1 MPPAGVDTPSLA
13 PARQPDIMAPKAAYH
28 RWKSLREGTVMGAT
42 ETIARWVVN
51 TNYEDIPPDAIR
63 VANESC
69 FDLLGVILAGSV
81 QPVGQIIQKYVNDQ
95 GAVPEATVLSGGSQT
110 TLANAALANGTMGH
124 ALDYDD
130 FGGFGHPTV
139 AIFPALLAIGE
150 QAGATGRDL
159 LEAYVIGCEV
169 GLALQHTTKY
179 KQMDRGFH
187 STAVIGRL
195 ACAAACAKL
204 LKLDE
209 EQTVTALGIAGSMAS
224 GLIHNFGTMTKPL
237 HAGLT
242 GRDGV
247 TAVQLA
253 QAGLT
258 AGDQVVEHPFGFAS
272 TVLGP
277 GIYDLDAMANNL
289 GQPFRTQDA
298 LIIKKYPCCGGN
310 HAMLDS
316 LFSLMRDNDFTVDDV
331 ANAEVDQS
339 YFSVVMLYQEPE
351 DDLKGKFSAK
361 YNVAAALVD
370 GEVNIDTFTQEKID
384 DPDHGRGHG
393 QGEPAGDGQV
403 RGASDQLRGRPQG
416 EDHPQ
421 GRPCLRARHRPGR
434 HPRRPG
440 QPVGLRQ
447 HQGQVRGE
455 RGPGAAR
462 RGRQPRRAGVGRH
475 PGGRQRGRAGAQHA
489 GGDEGID
496 RSVRI
501 RTGGPCR
508 DYAQNA
514 AGGQVPAL
522 PGRGRRPEH

>member
-1 MPPAGVDTPSLA
+1 
-13 PARQPDIMAPKAAYH
+13 
-28 RWKSLREGTVMGAT
+28 MGAT

-51 TNYEDIPPDAIR
+51 TGYEDIPPDAIR

-81 QPVGQIIQKYVNDQ
+81 QPVGQIIQKYVAGQ
-95 GAVPEATVLSGGSQT
+95 QAAPEATVLSGGGQS

-150 QAGATGRDL
+150 HSGATGRDL

-169 GLALQHTTKY
+169 GLALQHATKY

-187 STAVIGRL
+187 ATAVIGRL

-204 LKLDE
+204 MRLDE
-209 EQTVTALGIAGSMAS
+209 RQTVTALGIAGSMAS

-242 GRDGV
+242 GRDGI
-247 TAVQLA
+247 TAAQLA

-258 AGDQVVEHPFGFAS
+258 AGDQVVEHPFGFAA

-277 GIYDLDAMANNL
+277 GLYDLDEMADNL
-289 GQPFRTQDA
+289 GRPFRTQDA

-316 LFSLMRDNDFTVDDV
+316 LFSLMRDHDFTVDDV
-331 ANAEVDQS
+331 ANAEIDQS
-339 YFSVVMLYQEPE
+339 YYSVVMLYQEPD

-370 GEVNIDTFTQEKID
+370 GEVKIDTFTQEKID
-384 DPDHGRGHG
+384 TPVMAGAMDKVRTRVMAKSEELLTNSEDGLKVKITLKDGRVLEHTT
-393 QGEPAGDGQV
+393 
-403 RGASDQLRGRPQG
+403 S
-416 EDHPQ
+416 
-421 GRPCLRARHRPGR
+421 
-434 HPRRPG
+434 
-440 QPVGLRQ
+440 
-447 HQGQVRGE
+447 
-455 RGPGAAR
+455 
-462 RGRQPRRAGVGRH
+462 RAGILGSQQNPWGFDHIKAKFEENVALALSDDGVKEAAAAWSSI
-475 PGGRQRGRAGAQHA
+475 PDVSNIAELVQRTLVATRA
-489 GGDEGID
+489 
-496 RSVRI
+496 
-501 RTGGPCR
+501 
-508 DYAQNA
+508 
-514 AGGQVPAL
+514 
-522 PGRGRRPEH
+522 

>member
-1 MPPAGVDTPSLA
+1 
-13 PARQPDIMAPKAAYH
+13 
-28 RWKSLREGTVMGAT
+28 MGAT

-81 QPVGQIIQKYVNDQ
+81 QPVGQIIQEYVTKQ
-95 GAVPEATVLSGGSQT
+95 GAVPEATILSGGAQST
-110 TLANAALANGTMGH
+110 MANVALANGTMGH

-139 AIFPALLAIGE
+139 AVFPALLAIGE
-150 QAGATGRDL
+150 HSGATGRDL
-159 LEAYVIGCEV
+159 LEAYVLGCEV
-169 GLALQHTTKY
+169 GLALQHATKY

-204 LKLDE
+204 MKLDE
-209 EQTVTALGIAGSMAS
+209 AQTITALGMAGSMAS

-247 TAVQLA
+247 TAAQLA
-253 QAGLT
+253 QMGLT
-258 AGDQVVEHPFGFAS
+258 AGDQVVEHPFGFAA
-272 TVLGP
+272 TVLGE
-277 GIYDLDAMANNL
+277 GIYDLDQMAENL
-289 GQPFRTQDA
+289 GKPYRIQDA

-331 ANAEVDQS
+331 ANAEIDQS
-339 YFSVVMLYQEPE
+339 YYSVVMLYQEPE

-370 GEVNIDTFTQEKID
+370 GEVKIDTFTQERIEDEAIGETMNKVRTRVMAKSEELLTNSENGLKVKITLKD
-384 DPDHGRGHG
+384 GRVFEHTTARADILGG
-393 QGEPAGDGQV
+393 QKNPWGFENIQAKFRENVALVLNDEDVQRAVESWSDIPEVTNVTELV
-403 RGASDQLRGRPQG
+403 RSTL
-416 EDHPQ
+416 
-421 GRPCLRARHRPGR
+421 
-434 HPRRPG
+434 
-440 QPVGLRQ
+440 V
-447 HQGQVRGE
+447 
-455 RGPGAAR
+455 AR
-462 RGRQPRRAGVGRH
+462 R
-475 PGGRQRGRAGAQHA
+475 
-489 GGDEGID
+489 
-496 RSVRI
+496 S
-501 RTGGPCR
+501 
-508 DYAQNA
+508 
-514 AGGQVPAL
+514 
-522 PGRGRRPEH
+522 

>member
-1 MPPAGVDTPSLA
+1 
-13 PARQPDIMAPKAAYH
+13 
-28 RWKSLREGTVMGAT
+28 MGAT

-95 GAVPEATVLSGGSQT
+95 GAVHEATVLSGGNQT

-139 AIFPALLAIGE
+139 AIFPALLALGE
-150 QAGATGRDL
+150 NLGSTGRDL
-159 LEAYVIGCEV
+159 LEAYVIGCEL

-204 LKLDE
+204 LKLDQ

-253 QAGLT
+253 QMGLT
-258 AGDQVVEHPFGFAS
+258 AGDQVVEHPFGFAA
-272 TVLGP
+272 TVLGE
-277 GIYDLDAMANNL
+277 GIYDLDEMADNL
-289 GQPFRTQDA
+289 GKPFRTQDA

-316 LFSLMRDNDFTVDDV
+316 LFSLMREHDFTYDDV
-331 ANAEVDQS
+331 VEAEVDQS
-339 YFSVVMLYQEPE
+339 FLSIVMLYEEP
-351 DDLKGKFSAK
+351 DDELKGKFSAK

-370 GEVNIDTFTQEKID
+370 GEVKIDTFTQEKID
-384 DPDHGRGHG
+384 DPTMGEVMDKVRTRVMAKSEELLTNSEDGLKVKITLKDGRVFEHATPRADILGSQKNPWG
-393 QGEPAGDGQV
+393 FDSIKAKFEENVALVLNDDDINRAVQAWADIPEVTNIAELV
-403 RGASDQLRGRPQG
+403 RSTLVATK
-416 EDHPQ
+416 
-421 GRPCLRARHRPGR
+421 A
-434 HPRRPG
+434 
-440 QPVGLRQ
+440 
-447 HQGQVRGE
+447 
-455 RGPGAAR
+455 
-462 RGRQPRRAGVGRH
+462 
-475 PGGRQRGRAGAQHA
+475 
-489 GGDEGID
+489 
-496 RSVRI
+496 
-501 RTGGPCR
+501 
-508 DYAQNA
+508 
-514 AGGQVPAL
+514 
-522 PGRGRRPEH
+522 

>member
-1 MPPAGVDTPSLA
+1 
-13 PARQPDIMAPKAAYH
+13 
-28 RWKSLREGTVMGAT
+28 MGAT

-51 TNYEDIPPDAIR
+51 TSYEDIPPDAIR

-81 QPVGQIIQKYVNDQ
+81 QPVGQIIQNYVEGQ
-95 GAVPEATVLSGGSQT
+95 GAAPEATVLSGGGQS

-150 QAGATGRDL
+150 HTGATGRDL
-159 LEAYVIGCEV
+159 LEAYVVGCEV

-179 KQMDRGFH
+179 KQMDKGFH

-209 EQTVTALGIAGSMAS
+209 QQTVTTLGIAGSMAS

-242 GRDGV
+242 GRDGI
-247 TAVQLA
+247 TAAQLA

-258 AGDQVVEHPFGFAS
+258 AGNQVVEHPFGFAA

-277 GIYDLDAMANNL
+277 GIYDLDEMADNL
-289 GQPFRTQDA
+289 GRPFRTQDA

-339 YFSVVMLYQEPE
+339 YYSVVMLYEEPE
-351 DDLKGKFSAK
+351 DELKGKFSAK

-370 GEVNIDTFTQEKID
+370 GEVKIDTFTPERIADAGIGETMDKVRTRVMAKSEELLTNSENGLKVKITLKD
-384 DPDHGRGHG
+384 GRVLEHTT
-393 QGEPAGDGQV
+393 A
-403 RGASDQLRGRPQG
+403 
-416 EDHPQ
+416 
-421 GRPCLRARHRPGR
+421 RADILGSQQNPWGFDAIKSKFEEN
-434 HPRRPG
+434 
-440 QPVGLRQ
+440 VAL
-447 HQGQVRGE
+447 VLN
-455 RGPGAAR
+455 
-462 RGRQPRRAGVGRH
+462 
-475 PGGRQRGRAGAQHA
+475 
-489 GGDEGID
+489 DEGVSNAVAAWSDIPD
-496 RSVRI
+496 VTNIAGLVRSTLVANK
-501 RTGGPCR
+501 G
-508 DYAQNA
+508 
-514 AGGQVPAL
+514 
-522 PGRGRRPEH
+522 